1 MSQGFNVSLYQITVG
16 YRYFRGA
23 PLPGNL
29 PFVTAGDALIR
40 DFGRERVKAV
50 LRAIPNDA
58 SEAEALTAAQAADSR
73 SVKP

>member
-16 YRYFRGA
+16 YRYFRRT

-58 SEAEALTAAQAADSR
+58 SEADALAAAHAADSR